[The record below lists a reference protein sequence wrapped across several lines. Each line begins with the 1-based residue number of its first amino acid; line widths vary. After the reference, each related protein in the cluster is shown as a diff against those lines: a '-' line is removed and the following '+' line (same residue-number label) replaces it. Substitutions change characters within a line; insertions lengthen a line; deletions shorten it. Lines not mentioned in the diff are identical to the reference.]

1 MLLAKSTKNAIQLI
15 IYLIRHADN
24 DYIRVKEIAK
34 NCNISFYILSKIAQ
48 RMIKAGILESYTGP
62 NGGIK
67 LGKNP
72 SDIRLIDIVQAI
84 EGKDVLNKC
93 ILGLEHCGEENPCAV
108 HKHWKE
114 AREVIMSM
122 FEDKTVEELIDINE
136 LKEALSVRQ

>member
-15 IYLIRHADN
+15 IYLIRHSDS
-24 DYIRVKEIAK
+24 DYIRVKDIAI

-72 SDIRLIDIVQAI
+72 SNIRLIDIVQTI

-93 ILGLEHCGEENPCAV
+93 ILSLENCGEENPCAV
-108 HKHWKE
+108 HNHWKE
-114 AREVIMSM
+114 AKEVIMKM
-122 FEDKTVEELIDINE
+122 FEDKTVVELIDKDE
-136 LKEALSVRQ
+136 LKGVLSV